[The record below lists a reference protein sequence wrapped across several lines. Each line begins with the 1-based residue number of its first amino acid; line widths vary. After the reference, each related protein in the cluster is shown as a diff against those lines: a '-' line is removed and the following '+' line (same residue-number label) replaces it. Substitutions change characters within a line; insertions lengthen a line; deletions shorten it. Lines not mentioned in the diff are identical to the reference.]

1 MLANVG
7 TTKVKAKERPSTS
20 VILEDPT
27 TRDQT
32 KMLAK
37 MVENYIS
44 ILDTTIRDATPKY
57 IVLLL
62 GELVPCTNIM

>member
-7 TTKVKAKERPSTS
+7 TPKSTKKERPSTS

-37 MVENYIS
+37 MVENYIN
-44 ILDTTIRDATPKY
+44 IIDTTIRDATPKY

-62 GELVPCTNIM
+62 GKCLP